1 MAAPKKRTLAFTTSV
16 ILSLSLFL
24 FTVVF
29 TLVKSA
35 HMAAL
40 STQKNIKL
48 EMFFNENLSGETEL
62 AWISEIQSKPEI
74 MKAHLIS
81 KEQAQLDFQN
91 LMKNEWGNLVDEASL
106 VGRLPASLVIEFQN
120 ATSAE
125 TRQKVADEILASAAQ
140 FESYDG
146 SVFQKDW
153 AQWFATYTQIAQKAS
168 WALGI
173 LIFSILYFIVSN
185 LIRSQVFYKAEQ
197 IEILSFLG
205 ATHWQIQRPFIF
217 QAFGIAVISTVFA
230 LSLLHYLIEVLK
242 KNLLIQ
248 SQLFSPELIMAP
260 SLLESL
266 IFVGLVSVLSIWAAR
281 SCVQERLVS

>member
-1 MAAPKKRTLAFTTSV
+1 MAAPKKRTLVLTTSV

-24 FTVVF
+24 FCVVY

-35 HMAAL
+35 HVAAL

-48 EMFFNENLSGETEL
+48 EMFFNENLTSESEL
-62 AWISEIQSKPEI
+62 GWISELQNKPEV

-106 VGRLPASLVIEFQN
+106 TGRLPASLVVEFQQD
-120 ATSAE
+120 TSADS
-125 TRQKVADEILASAAQ
+125 RQKVADEILNSASQ
-140 FESYDG
+140 FEEFDG

-153 AQWFATYTQIAQKAS
+153 AQWFATYTKLAQKVS
-168 WALGI
+168 WGLGV
-173 LIFSILYFIVSN
+173 LIFAILYFIVSN

-197 IEILSFLG
+197 IEIMSFLG

-217 QAFGIAVISTVFA
+217 QAFGIALISTVSA
-230 LSLLHYLIEVLK
+230 LGLLNYLIDSVK
-242 KNLLIQ
+242 NNLLVQ
-248 SQLFSPELIMAP
+248 SQLFSPDLIIAP
-260 SLLESL
+260 NVIESFTL
-266 IFVGLVSVLSIWAAR
+266 IGFVAILSIWAAR
-281 SCVQERLVS
+281 SCVKERLSS